1 MGTARVQESSE
12 SLELLL
18 RSVAACFDAESARR
32 LREMEFPVAL
42 QARVDALAGL
52 ANEGAIS
59 EEELSEYQAILDFT
73 DLIDGLRARL
83 AR

>member
-1 MGTARVQESSE
+1 MGTARAQESSE

-18 RSVAACFDAESARR
+18 SSVAACFDAESARR
-32 LREMEFPVAL
+32 LRAMEFPAAL

-52 ANEGAIS
+52 ANEGAIG

>member
-73 DLIDGLRARL
+73 DLIEGLRARL

>member
-1 MGTARVQESSE
+1 
-12 SLELLL
+12 
-18 RSVAACFDAESARR
+18 
-32 LREMEFPVAL
+32 MEFPAAL

-52 ANEGAIS
+52 ANEGAIG
-59 EEELSEYQAILDFT
+59 EEELSEHQAILDFT